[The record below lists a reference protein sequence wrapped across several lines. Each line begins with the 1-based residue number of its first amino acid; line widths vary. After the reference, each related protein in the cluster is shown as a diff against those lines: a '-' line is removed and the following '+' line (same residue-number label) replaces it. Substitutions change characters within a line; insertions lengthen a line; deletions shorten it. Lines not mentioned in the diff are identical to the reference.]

1 MNDPDE
7 VEVKPAS
14 PSKPDLRLA
23 GLSGGGGGSAFPTYL
38 SMVSWTG
45 DQSSR
50 WTSSQ
55 PERDSN
61 LTFVLF
67 LLFRITDP
75 WTKICHQSLGLPG
88 REDLPSLSW

>member
-14 PSKPDLRLA
+14 PSKPNLRLA
-23 GLSGGGGGSAFPTYL
+23 GLSGGGGGSAFTTHL
-38 SMVSWTG
+38 SMVSMTG
-45 DQSSR
+45 DQSSC
-50 WTSSQ
+50 WTPSQ
-55 PERDSN
+55 PERDFN

-75 WTKICHQSLGLPG
+75 WTKNCHQSLGLPG
-88 REDLPSLSW
+88 REDLPASSW